1 MHSIKILLL
10 IPILSFCALFLPM
23 AGQTAQQDHI
33 SLYAPDYK
41 LIPSVTAEE
50 IAAIEAIKQK
60 HVGPFSYGAILCSE
74 AFINR
79 DGQKDGFAVRF
90 ASMLSTMF
98 GVQFELSFY
107 DWNDLINRLGRNE
120 IDFSGELSATEERR
134 LRYFM
139 TDTIYDRTIK
149 IFTNRDGDKLDD
161 IASRR
166 PLRFAFLEGT
176 ITTEQVKEASPHEV
190 ETVFVPDYET
200 AAAKLKD
207 GTIDAFFEEAPAT
220 FYFTGYDFIRAED
233 FFPLLY
239 SPISLTT
246 ANPELAPFISV
257 TQKFLRSGGLEYLN
271 NLYRQGN
278 RAFLEHSLNLAMT
291 ETERRFIEQ
300 NAVNGSH
307 IPFAA
312 HSNNYPLGFYNE
324 REKEFQGISIDVLAA
339 VSEMTG
345 LQFKPVNKPK
355 ASIPEIRQLVQEGTA
370 LFIAGLTQPDKR
382 DSPFLWT
389 EEPFCKGNHS
399 CLIAVGSHPGI
410 DLNQILFSR
419 VGLIEHSVHK
429 KVYETWFPHSN
440 NTVVF
445 QSSDQAFQALKDGEI
460 DFIMGSRNLLLSQT
474 NYKEQPDFKAAL
486 VFEHDL
492 PISFAF
498 HPDEYLLRS
507 IIEKTQNVI
516 NLDRINDH
524 WVRRVFDYR
533 GKMMHDMFPFLI
545 GFIVLLGVMLTFT
558 VAVFLKNKKLSKGLE
573 RQVFIRTQEL
583 QGKTR
588 ELQEQSATLQTAF
601 SAIPDI
607 IVCRDLKG
615 YFTQCNET
623 FAKYMNMHPEDIVGK
638 NDSELFG
645 HHTDDYHKFSKVDV
659 DVARTG
665 ETRVMEESI
674 YLPFLQASRLFE
686 VVKAPLVQDNKVVGV
701 MGIARDITE
710 RKAIEASAREASQA
724 KGSFL
729 ARMSH
734 EIRTP
739 LNAIIGM
746 THIARAA
753 IDNRDKALSSLDEIT
768 TASAHL
774 LGILNDVLD
783 ISKIE
788 SGKFEIA
795 ELPFQLAPAVRE
807 VSSIIS
813 QKCKEKFVTFT
824 TDIADLPNYS
834 LVGDKLRLNQVLIN
848 LLGNAVKFTK
858 VKGTVTFSV
867 TILSESE
874 KEVRLAFTCSD
885 TGIGMSEEQVAKLF
899 TAFEQADSTIAARF
913 GGTGLGLAI
922 SQNLVN
928 LMGSEITATSEQ
940 GKGSCFRFELAF
952 SKAFTI
958 EEKDEPSEIANINLS
973 GKRILLA
980 EDVEINRIILS
991 ELLLETKVEIV
1002 ETEDGLKAVEAFAQA
1017 PPGYYGLIFM
1027 DIQMPNMDGYEATR
1041 KIRQLPH
1048 PEAKTI
1054 PIVAMTANA
1063 YQEDVSMALAVGMTG
1078 HLSKPIDF
1086 DALQQTLVS
1095 IFPDSIRHSSPKK
1108 VEGE

>member
-1 MHSIKILLL
+1 MRTIKTLLIIPFFSFCFLLL
-10 IPILSFCALFLPM
+10 PV
-23 AGQTAQQDHI
+23 AGQASQQELVGAYT
-33 SLYAPDYK
+33 SDYT
-41 LIPSVTAEE
+41 LIPGVTKEE
-50 IAAIEAIKQK
+50 IAAIEAIKEK
-60 HVGPFSYGAILCSE
+60 RDVPFRYGAILCSE

-79 DGQKDGFAVRF
+79 DSVKDGFAVRF
-90 ASMLSTMF
+90 AALLSTMF
-98 GVQFELSFY
+98 SFQFELSFY
-107 DWNDLINRLGRNE
+107 DWNELIASLDKKE
-120 IDFSGELSATEERR
+120 LDFSGELSATEERR

-149 IFTNRDGDKLDD
+149 IFTNRNEEKLDD
-161 IASRR
+161 IASKR

-176 ITTEQVKEASPHEV
+176 ITAEQVKEASPHEV
-190 ETVFVPDYET
+190 EIVFVLDYEA
-200 AAAKLKD
+200 AAAKLQD

-220 FYFTGYDFIRAED
+220 YYFTGYDFIVAED
-233 FFPLLY
+233 FFPLIY

-257 TQKFLRSGGLEYLN
+257 VHKFLLNGGKEYLN

-291 ETERRFIEQ
+291 ETERRFIAQ
-300 NAVNGSH
+300 YIVNGSH
-307 IPFAA
+307 IPYVA

-324 REKEFQGISIDVLAA
+324 TEKEFQGISIDVLAA

-345 LQFKPVNKPK
+345 LQFKPVNKPQT
-355 ASIPEIRQLVQEGTA
+355 SLPEMRRLVQDRTA
-370 LFIAGLTQPDKR
+370 LFVAGLTQPDR
-382 DSPFLWT
+382 RNSPFLWA
-389 EEPFCKGNHS
+389 EEPFSRGNHS
-399 CLIAVGSHPGI
+399 SLIAVGSHPGI
-410 DLNQILFSR
+410 ELNQILFSR
-419 VGLIEHSVHK
+419 VGLVEHSVHK

-440 NTVVF
+440 NTVIF
-445 QSSDQAFQALKDGEI
+445 QNSDQAFQALKDGEI

-492 PISFAF
+492 PIFFVF
-498 HPDEYLLRS
+498 HPDEHLLRS
-507 IIEKTQNVI
+507 IIEKTQKVI
-516 NLDRINDH
+516 ALTQINDQ
-524 WVRRVFDYR
+524 WVRKIFDYR
-533 GKMMHDMFPFLI
+533 GKMMHDMFPVLI

-573 RQVFIRTQEL
+573 RQVYIRTQEL
-583 QGKTR
+583 HGKTR
-588 ELQEQSATLQTAF
+588 ELQEQSATLQTVF

-607 IVCRDLKG
+607 IVCRDLNG

-623 FAKYMNMHPEDIVGK
+623 FARYMNMHPDDIIGK
-638 NDSELFG
+638 KGSDLFR
-645 HHTDDYHKFSKVDV
+645 HHTDDYHHFAKVDAE
-659 DVARTG
+659 VARTG
-665 ETRVMEESI
+665 ELHIMEEYI

-701 MGIARDITE
+701 MGIARDVTE

-746 THIARAA
+746 TRIAKAS
-753 IDNRDKALSSLDEIT
+753 IDNREKAISSLDEIT
-768 TASAHL
+768 TASGHL

-788 SGKFEIA
+788 SGKFEITRQ
-795 ELPFQLAPAVRE
+795 PFQLAPAVRD
-807 VSSIIS
+807 VCSIIS
-813 QKCKEKFVTFT
+813 QKCKEKFVAFT
-824 TDIADLPNYS
+824 TNIADLPNFS

-858 VKGTVTFSV
+858 VKGTISFSV
-867 TILSESE
+867 AILSESE
-874 KEVRLAFTCSD
+874 NEVRLAFTCSD
-885 TGIGMSEEQVAKLF
+885 TGIGMSAEQVAKLF
-899 TAFEQADSTIAARF
+899 TAFEQADSSIAARF

-928 LMGSEITATSEQ
+928 LMGGEITVTSEQ
-940 GKGSCFRFELAF
+940 GKGSSFRFELTF
-952 SKAFTI
+952 SKAFAV
-958 EEKDEPSEIANINLS
+958 EEQKLPDDIASINLA

-980 EDVEINRIILS
+980 EDVEINRIILN

-1002 ETEDGLKAVEAFAQA
+1002 ETEDGLQVVEAFAQSS
-1017 PPGYYGLIFM
+1017 PGHFGLIFM

-1041 KIRQLPH
+1041 KIRQLAH

-1063 YQEDVSMALAVGMTG
+1063 YQEDISMALAVGMTG

-1095 IFPDSIRHSSPKK
+1095 IFPDSVKPSPPK
-1108 VEGE
+1108 ENT